1 MLSMST
7 SSTPIFQFSSV
18 RFLGFGAEFDG
29 GALVGGYASGF
40 RLRIAPLFNGQW
52 QAKTLDWTAQGF
64 KPPVLQS
71 NRFVRELV
79 NRAARLLDTTNLWPV
94 AQEANGARMEGN
106 QQVIPEE
113 HLSHTC
119 LSHRHGLLA
128 LGMSDWSSLWELIEL
143 RVEHDRYFE
152 VLGYS
157 REQIRAMLPE
167 LRQIFSAD
175 WVKASYRRAGFKRLA
190 DPLEHEDEGFFPA
203 YLLART
209 ALGGICRDPGWTY
222 LAEIGEALQKLRG
235 VDGME
240 RLKRQLTKSSGAQHH
255 LCLGAELR
263 QREMLSG
270 LEPLSGSGSARCD
283 LLATTEGITY
293 QIELKELSS
302 RSPLRRLQSEL
313 MKKVGKLPASPKH
326 SVIFHVVFK
335 EIGARDAEFERTF
348 FEQIDGIAGN
358 IPSKISAV
366 VSGRRFVDA
375 TGGRVKHDCKSII
388 LNDQALVPAD
398 RSHLEALFASN
409 YEEATMPF
417 FGVTSFFIFGP
428 RSDEQEAE

>member
-18 RFLGFGAEFDG
+18 RFLGFGADNEGVAEFDG

-157 REQIRAMLPE
+157 REQIRYSVRTGSKLATDE
-167 LRQIFSAD
+167 LDLSD
-175 WVKASYRRAGFKRLA
+175 WQTRLNTKTKASFPHTFSHALRLVASAVIRAG
-190 DPLEHEDEGFFPA
+190 P
-203 YLLART
+203 
-209 ALGGICRDPGWTY
+209 IS
-222 LAEIGEALQKLRG
+222 LRSAKPCKNCG
-235 VDGME
+235 VWMVWKG
-240 RLKRQLTKSSGAQHH
+240 SS
-255 LCLGAELR
+255 
-263 QREMLSG
+263 
-270 LEPLSGSGSARCD
+270 D
-283 LLATTEGITY
+283 N
-293 QIELKELSS
+293 
-302 RSPLRRLQSEL
+302 SPN
-313 MKKVGKLPASPKH
+313 LPAPNTIFALAQSCVSVKCFRDWSP
-326 SVIFHVVFK
+326 
-335 EIGARDAEFERTF
+335 
-348 FEQIDGIAGN
+348 
-358 IPSKISAV
+358 
-366 VSGRRFVDA
+366 
-375 TGGRVKHDCKSII
+375 
-388 LNDQALVPAD
+388 
-398 RSHLEALFASN
+398 
-409 YEEATMPF
+409 
-417 FGVTSFFIFGP
+417 
-428 RSDEQEAE
+428 